1 MSHDRMT
8 SESKPNSNRISSGL
22 QPAENATPDE
32 RGFSPGGNTL
42 LHRLSFNQM
51 TASPWSLAEAVHQ
64 CHINN
69 VRHIA
74 PWRHKLSADIASDA
88 NLIKAANLNVSSLC
102 RGGFFSAP
110 TPQAR
115 RERLA
120 DNRLAIDQAH
130 ALDTPVLCLV
140 CGPAEGQSLPD
151 ARATVLDA
159 LHELL
164 PYAQQ
169 ANVTLGLEP
178 LHPMYCADRSVIN
191 TLRQAN
197 DMLDALAHRN
207 AGVVVDVF
215 HVWWDPEAFSQI
227 ARAAHRIVGFH
238 VSDWPVP
245 LPAILNGRDV
255 MGNGVIDI
263 RSLRE
268 AVDATGYN
276 GPIEIEIF
284 NDALWA
290 SAGND
295 LIPHLQQRFL
305 AHV

>member
-1 MSHDRMT
+1 MSD
-8 SESKPNSNRISSGL
+8 
-22 QPAENATPDE
+22 
-32 RGFSPGGNTL
+32 L
-42 LHRLSFNQM
+42 LDRLSFNQM

-74 PWRHKLSADIASDA
+74 PWRHKLSDNIAADAQ
-88 NLIKAANLNVSSLC
+88 LIRNAGLTVSSLC

-110 TPQAR
+110 TPEAR
-115 RERLA
+115 RDRIA

-130 ALDTPVLCLV
+130 ALNTRVLCLV

-169 ANVTLGLEP
+169 ANVTLAIEP

-191 TLRQAN
+191 TLQQAN
-197 DMLDALAHRN
+197 DMLDALAHPN

-215 HVWWDPEAFSQI
+215 HVWWDPEVFTQI
-227 ARAAHRIVGFH
+227 TRSAHRIAGFH

-255 MGNGVIDI
+255 MGNGVINI
-263 RSLRE
+263 RALRQ
-268 AVDATGYN
+268 AVDATGYT

-290 SAGND
+290 SAD
-295 LIPHLQQRFL
+295 ATLIPLLQQRFQ